1 MLSGLFRLLP
11 LFQLLFEIFKPG
23 EGEQVTRG
31 AKISALAITALLLYS
46 GFVSYAYVEQYHV
59 AVGVSSKNNYLETT
73 LAEKKGELSTLR
85 EERKEF
91 RDKYF
96 TCLEDGSYKQTERPD
111 MASTPVMPVHTEP
124 NVTVVKPSEHRQVG
138 VRDGSVFRQE
148 LLDELNKE

>member
-1 MLSGLFRLLP
+1 MLSGLFRFLP

-31 AKISALAITALLLYS
+31 AKISALAIAALLLYS

-59 AVGVSSKNNYLETT
+59 AVGVSSKNNYLETA
-73 LAEKKGELSTLR
+73 LDEKKGELSTLR

-96 TCLEDGSYKQTERPD
+96 TCLEDGSYKQTEHPD
-111 MASTPVMPVHTEP
+111 VTSPPAMPVHTEP
-124 NVTVVKPSEHRQVG
+124 PVTVVKPSVHQQVG